1 MFCWDCYEVT
11 KVVNAKLFFNKRHI
25 TGNDLYSTEV
35 YRHYITSQENEE
47 KYKEMKNKLRI

>member
-1 MFCWDCYEVT
+1 MFCWDCYEIT